1 VAYLQVP
8 SIVVTLAMLVAVR
21 DGLRWATGGA
31 WVENLPPDFQWF
43 GLAQS
48 WYPLVPVATLA
59 IVYAAIAWGMRHV
72 AAGRMIYATGSNARA
87 AVLAGIDVAAVKCW
101 VFVAAGTLTGLAAVL
116 NAVRFSQIPSNSG
129 LGLEMKVIAAVVV
142 GGTAITGGRGSLI
155 GTVFGAILLGAIG
168 PALTFLNVNAYWER
182 AMQGGIILT
191 AVIIDAVRA
200 HSKDH
205 GTGLASSR
213 A

>member
-1 VAYLQVP
+1 MAKSSRALSHVDARGRVKMVDVGEKP
-8 SIVVTLAMLVAVR
+8 VTAR
-21 DGLRWATGGA
+21 
-31 WVENLPPDFQWF
+31 E
-43 GLAQS
+43 
-48 WYPLVPVATLA
+48 
-59 IVYAAIAWGMRHV
+59 AIARGSIAMSRE
-72 AAGRMIYATGSNARA
+72 ALRLIRAGAVKKGDPLQTAR
-87 AVLAGIDVAAVKCW
+87 LAGISTARVTFGVFAVMG
-101 VFVAAGTLTGLAAVL
+101 ALTGFAAML
-116 NAVRFSQIPSNSG
+116 NSVRFNQIPSNSG
-129 LGLEMKVIAAVVV
+129 LGLEMKVIASVVV